1 MINVCLADN
10 YPVVHFGV
18 KSYFK
23 DHPEIHVVS
32 NVGNFLMIPEA
43 LRNKQIDVLIL
54 DLELDG
60 LTSIYEVKS
69 VIKNNPKTKVIIFT
83 SLSEQIYA
91 PNAIKS
97 GVSGFVHKSAKLETL
112 GITIQKVHNGTIMLS
127 DSIKKNLAL
136 IAKQNKSERLYRK
149 LSNREIEVLRY
160 LSDGKKNN
168 EISKILNLNEKTVST
183 YKLRLLTKLNVTN
196 LVDLVN
202 KAKTLEIV

>member
-1 MINVCLADN
+1 MIKVCLADN

-23 DHPEIHVVS
+23 DHADISIVA
-32 NVGNFLMIPEA
+32 NVGNFSMVKDVLY
-43 LRNKQIDVLIL
+43 NKEIDVLVL
-54 DLELDG
+54 DLDLDG
-60 LTSIYEVKS
+60 LSSIYELKA
-69 VIKNNPKTKVIIFT
+69 VIKNYTKTKIIVF
-83 SLSEQIYA
+83 SSFAEQIYA
-91 PNAIKS
+91 PNAIKA
-97 GVSGFVHKSAKLETL
+97 GVAGYVHKTSKLEGL
-112 GITIQKVHNGTIMLS
+112 GIAIMKVHSGSIILNDT
-127 DSIKKNLAL
+127 IKKNLAL

-160 LSDGKKNN
+160 LSNGKKNN
-168 EISKILNLNEKTVST
+168 EISAILGLNEKTIST

>member
-10 YPVVHFGV
+10 FPVVHFGV
-18 KSYFK
+18 KAYFRE
-23 DHPEIHVVS
+23 HAEINIVS
-32 NVGNFLMIPEA
+32 NIGNFFMIPEA
-43 LRNKQIDVLIL
+43 LRNREIDVLIM

-60 LTSIYEVKS
+60 LTSIYE
-69 VIKNNPKTKVIIFT
+69 IKAILKNHPRTKIIIFT
-83 SLSEQIYA
+83 ALSEQIYA

-112 GITIQKVHNGTIMLS
+112 GITIMKVHQGTVVLS

>member
-10 YPVVHFGV
+10 YPVVHYGV
-18 KSYFK
+18 KSYFR
-23 DHPEIHVVS
+23 DHAEINVVS
-32 NVGNFLMIPEA
+32 NVGNFFMIPEA
-43 LRNKQIDVLIL
+43 LKNREIDVLIM

-60 LTSIYEVKS
+60 LTSIYEVKAI
-69 VIKNNPKTKVIIFT
+69 IKNHPNTKIIIFT

-97 GVSGFVHKSAKLETL
+97 GVSGFVHKTSKLENL
-112 GITIQKVHNGTIMLS
+112 GNTIIKVHNGTIVLS
-127 DSIKKNLAL
+127 DAIKRNLAL